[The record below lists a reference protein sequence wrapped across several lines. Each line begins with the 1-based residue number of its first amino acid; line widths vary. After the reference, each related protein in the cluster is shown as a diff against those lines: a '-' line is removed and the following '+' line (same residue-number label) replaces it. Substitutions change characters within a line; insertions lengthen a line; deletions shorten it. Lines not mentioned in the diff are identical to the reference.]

1 MRSAPYRALI
11 FIFALLS
18 IASPVLAAGPQ
29 VHGTEEAPRVFS
41 ELWQAVRHLVPTL
54 VKGRAGQD
62 PNGSPSPD
70 LTGTGETGGP
80 ETEGRAGQDPNG

>member
-1 MRSAPYRALI
+1 MRSVPYRALAI
-11 FIFALLS
+11 TLAFLFLTA
-18 IASPVLAAGPQ
+18 PVLAAGAR
-29 VHGTEEAPRVFS
+29 VHRAEEAPGVFA
-41 ELWQAVRHLVPTL
+41 ELWQAVRQFLPIL
-54 VKGRAGQD
+54 AKGRAGQD